1 MEERKKNVEL
11 NFFFLIN
18 VGVRTSLHAS
28 RLILWILKLTTIKA
42 SSDPEAYKT
51 RIGDL

>member
-11 NFFFLIN
+11 NYFLIN
-18 VGVRTSLHAS
+18 VGVRTSLRAS

-42 SSDPEAYKT
+42 SSDPETYKT